1 MNRPMTKTILQF
13 LKVSYLYQM
22 KLITL
27 VFLALN
33 LGNIVHGNEEKT
45 GLILSDANND
55 ENENTVAEDKD
66 VNYETFVP
74 TNEWQVVKDSQAI
87 PAGLHVRM
95 NFQTGIKEAKL
106 LKDDESIENESPKSV
121 NLAPKITVDGRNKY
135 ADKIRFSKAQLKD
148 ALSGLG
154 DNEVPNDIKWSDEAI
169 EAIKQ
174 KTSKKFKENTP
185 WKTKSDLEVMKDNM
199 ALLTNSSQSLQMK
212 IDALTRLEDYVHQI
226 DNARDLDHIHGL
238 ETIVQFLNATEDR
251 LKEKAA
257 NVISA
262 AAQNNKEVQNAVLK
276 YNGLQYLLR
285 MLYPYQTPLIRKKGI
300 YALSALVRG
309 NYEGQKELVKL
320 QGIKDLFVIA
330 RDVKAGSLR
339 VKAVVLLHDLIVD
352 LKDREAT
359 HESWSLLNLYVENG
373 WCELLIPLLD
383 TTDIDVE
390 EKIIQ
395 ALTLTFEAC
404 QIKYKSR
411 QVDMTV
417 LKKVLD
423 QLNSRIKVEDDDE
436 FKDYLQNLHTNL
448 NNNVIKK
455 L

>member
-1 MNRPMTKTILQF
+1 
-13 LKVSYLYQM
+13 M

-27 VFLALN
+27 VFLALY
-33 LGNIVHGNEEKT
+33 LGNIVHGNEERT
-45 GLILSDANND
+45 GLILSDANYD
-55 ENENTVAEDKD
+55 ENKNAVAEDKD

-74 TNEWQVVKDSQAI
+74 TNEWQVVKDNQAI

-106 LKDDESIENESPKSV
+106 LENDESIENESQKSL
-121 NLAPKITVDGRNKY
+121 NLGPKITIDRRNKY
-135 ADKIRFSKAQLKD
+135 ADKIRFSKAQMKH

-154 DNEVPNDIKWSDEAI
+154 NTDVPNDIKWSDEAI

-174 KTSKKFKENTP
+174 KTSKKFEENMP
-185 WKTKSDLEVMKDNM
+185 WKIKSDLEVMKDNI

-226 DNARDLDHIHGL
+226 DNARDLDRIHEL

-285 MLYPYQTPLIRKKGI
+285 MLYPYQTPLVRKKGI

-359 HESWSLLNLYVENG
+359 HESLSLLNLYVENG

-390 EKIIQ
+390 EKVIQ
-395 ALTLTFEAC
+395 AITLTFEAC

-417 LKKVLD
+417 LRKVLD
-423 QLNSRIKVEDDDE
+423 QLNSRIKVEDDNE

-455 L
+455 LQN